1 MVEYAQY
8 TGTMPH
14 DFELYSNNQEQHL
27 EFHPNQ
33 HFIPSSTYAMDQTF
47 NAPYDHMASLAELP
61 RPQDLQ
67 YHYDAIAQGVKPY
80 QYDTPAGSPHSTPH
94 SFHEHPPVL
103 SASSESG
110 ASVSSSAIG
119 SPSLVP
125 QYNESWNPMGLG
137 FTSGYDYPAV
147 VATEKS
153 FVGEST
159 VPSTIALSRSSVTS
173 PTSPFKGH
181 VFKTPMGPAP
191 ANSSPTRSRQ
201 RINSLLSTEV
211 HVRDLPVVTSSSV
224 TPVPHFSQSS
234 QSCRLPPKHADDKN

>member
-1 MVEYAQY
+1 MVDFAQY
-8 TGTMPH
+8 TRTMPH

-33 HFIPSSTYAMDQTF
+33 HFIPSSTYAMDQAF
-47 NAPYDHMASLAELP
+47 NAPYDHMAPLTEVP
-61 RPQDLQ
+61 RPQHLQ

-110 ASVSSSAIG
+110 ASVSSSAMG

-125 QYNESWNPMGLG
+125 QYNESWNPMGLE
-137 FTSGYDYPAV
+137 FTSGYEYPAV
-147 VATEKS
+147 AATEKS

-159 VPSTIALSRSSVTS
+159 VPSTTALSQSSVTFS
-173 PTSPFKGH
+173 TSPFKGH
-181 VFKTPMGPAP
+181 VFKTPMTPAS
-191 ANSSPTRSRQ
+191 ANWSSMRPRER
-201 RINSLLSTEV
+201 RNSLLSTEV
-211 HVRDLPVVTSSSV
+211 LIRDLPAVTSSSV
-224 TPVPHFSQSS
+224 TSVPYLSQSS
-234 QSCRLPPKHADDKN
+234 QSCRLPPNGADDRN